1 MIEMALGILVDN
13 LLVTDCGMSLRIPVH
28 HPHSPVD
35 PALLVEINE
44 GIDDSIGK
52 VGIHSELGPV
62 PVAGCAELAEL
73 AENDSAVLLLPL
85 PGIFEE
91 LLAGQIFLI
100 DTLSLKPGDNL
111 ALCRNGGV
119 VRTRNPAGILAVHP
133 GLPDKNIIQ
142 RIVEHVA
149 HMKDTRHVR
158 RRNDDC
164 IRLSFIR
171 LRMKELLLQPPG
183 VPLVFNL

>member
-1 MIEMALGILVDN
+1 MVEMALGVLVDN
-13 LLVTDCGMSLRIPVH
+13 LLVTDCSMSLRIPVH

-35 PALLVEINE
+35 PALLVEIDE
-44 GIDDSIGK
+44 GIDDRLGK
-52 VGIHSELGPV
+52 VWIHRELRPV

-111 ALCRNGGV
+111 ALCR
-119 VRTRNPAGILAVHP
+119 
-133 GLPDKNIIQ
+133 D
-142 RIVEHVA
+142 
-149 HMKDTRHVR
+149 
-158 RRNDDC
+158 
-164 IRLSFIR
+164 
-171 LRMKELLLQPPG
+171 
-183 VPLVFNL
+183 